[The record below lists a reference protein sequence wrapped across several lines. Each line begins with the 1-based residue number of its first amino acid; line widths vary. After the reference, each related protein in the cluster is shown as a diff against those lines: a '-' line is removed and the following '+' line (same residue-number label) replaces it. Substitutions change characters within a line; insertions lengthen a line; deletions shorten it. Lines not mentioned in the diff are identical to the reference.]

1 MAKHTLRGIDQQR
14 KARKRAEGLRSVFE
28 QLSSL
33 SAKKAAEELNTRGV
47 PAPLGGRWSATQVI
61 RDRRRLAQ

>member
-14 KARKRAEGLRSVFE
+14 EAKERAERLRGVFE
-28 QLSSL
+28 RLSSL

-47 PAPLGGRWSATQVI
+47 PAPLGGKWSAMQVI
-61 RDRRRLAQ
+61 RVRQRLAQ